1 MMQNNNGTELGR
13 VIKQRR
19 QAVTLTLE
27 ELAGISGVSTSHLGR
42 IERGERFPSAR
53 VLSRIAQP
61 LHLTEEE
68 VFALAG
74 YLSPRMKDGEVVN
87 VPTGNGK
94 LDPLVAGMLAQETP
108 EVQRAV
114 VAILSLMKG
123 ISGGTTR

>member
-1 MMQNNNGTELGR
+1 MAMAQENSGKELGR

-19 QAVTLTLE
+19 QAVALTLE
-27 ELAGISGVSTSHLGR
+27 ELADASGVSISHLGR

-53 VLSRIAQP
+53 VLSRIAGP
-61 LHLTEEE
+61 LRLTEEE

-74 YLSPRMKDGEVVN
+74 YLSPRL
-87 VPTGNGK
+87 TGAEMVGIPAGQGR

-114 VAILSLMKG
+114 VAILSLMKS
-123 ISGGTTR
+123 ISGGV